1 MRYFII
7 SVIVL
12 VALAVVVGFFVAG
25 SPTEERMRKFD
36 LQRVENL
43 QSLQSLV
50 IYYWQKH
57 RAFPVSL
64 SVLQN
69 ANQGQIFSR
78 DPETNAEYE
87 YIPGEGETFMLC
99 ATFSQSGNMSGVM
112 SFPKPAPV
120 GAGGDAGMWN
130 WEHGVGRT
138 CFTRTID
145 RNAYEPFPK
154 N

>member
-7 SVIVL
+7 GVITL
-12 VALAVVVGFFVAG
+12 IAFAVVAGFFVAG
-25 SPTEERMRKFD
+25 SPTKERMRKFD
-36 LQRVENL
+36 SQRLENL
-43 QSLQSLV
+43 QSLQSSV

-57 RAFPVSL
+57 RALPASL
-64 SVLQN
+64 DVLQN
-69 ANQGQIFSR
+69 ANLGQLFSR

-87 YIPGEGETFMLC
+87 YAPGGGETFTLC
-99 ATFSQSGNMSGVM
+99 ATFAQSGNVSGIM
-112 SFPKPAPV
+112 SFPKPVPV
-120 GAGGDAGMWN
+120 GAGGDAGMWD